1 MECRTSSFVEGW
13 CRPPWLWWC
22 CTPCCWWWWWWP
34 RCCSPHSKFI
44 FNPCS
49 AHWEI
54 TWGTPPVFK
63 TPKCWRAMLLGR
75 WHQNTAL
82 ARSIRRRQ
90 HPVAWAKLQLSTNHR
105 ARYQQLPPFQPIR
118 AREAAAPV
126 WRLRKRFARPCI
138 SSPAVGWLPSISSR
152 VHEGSCFCPL

>member
-1 MECRTSSFVEGW
+1 MLKADVGRHGCGGVAHRVAGGDGGGRHDVRPTPSSSSTLVQPIG
-13 CRPPWLWWC
+13 RS
-22 CTPCCWWWWWWP
+22 P
-34 RCCSPHSKFI
+34 R
-44 FNPCS
+44 
-49 AHWEI
+49 
-54 TWGTPPVFK
+54 GTLPVFK
-63 TPKCWRAMLLGR
+63 TQKCWRAMLLGR

-138 SSPAVGWLPSISSR
+138 SSPAVGWLPSISYR

>member
-1 MECRTSSFVEGW
+1 MSAAMVVVVLHTVLLVVMVVAKVLFAPFQVHLQPLFTVQPIGRS
-13 CRPPWLWWC
+13 
-22 CTPCCWWWWWWP
+22 P
-34 RCCSPHSKFI
+34 R
-44 FNPCS
+44 
-49 AHWEI
+49 
-54 TWGTPPVFK
+54 GTLPVFK
-63 TPKCWRAMLLGR
+63 TQKCWRAMLLGR
-75 WHQNTAL
+75 WHQNTVL

>member
-1 MECRTSSFVEGW
+1 MSAAMVVVVLHTVLLVVMVVADVLFAPFQVHLQPLFTVQPIGRS
-13 CRPPWLWWC
+13 
-22 CTPCCWWWWWWP
+22 P
-34 RCCSPHSKFI
+34 R
-44 FNPCS
+44 
-49 AHWEI
+49 
-54 TWGTPPVFK
+54 GTLPVFK
-63 TPKCWRAMLLGR
+63 TQKCWRAMLLGR